1 MVSQEEYE
9 YSAFK
14 CAFCKALNP
23 SKKLRPIAPRLPMPV
38 LSEPSDTSNKK
49 IAEKPAQLPV
59 PDKESG
65 NFAHFD
71 NSNWYQFQ
79 IEICNLP
86 GSEPESASSNETDT
100 LNNQS
105 TEPKTD
111 AIGTR
116 TGSDDKASP
125 STAELIVDEA
135 NSQTM
140 KSSVDKKN
148 E

>member
-1 MVSQEEYE
+1 MVIDRLFSALVLKLVKNSIFLLSFFGMIFRIGMVSQEEYE

-71 NSNWYQFQ
+71 NSN
-79 IEICNLP
+79 
-86 GSEPESASSNETDT
+86 
-100 LNNQS
+100 
-105 TEPKTD
+105 
-111 AIGTR
+111 
-116 TGSDDKASP
+116 
-125 STAELIVDEA
+125 
-135 NSQTM
+135 
-140 KSSVDKKN
+140 
-148 E
+148 